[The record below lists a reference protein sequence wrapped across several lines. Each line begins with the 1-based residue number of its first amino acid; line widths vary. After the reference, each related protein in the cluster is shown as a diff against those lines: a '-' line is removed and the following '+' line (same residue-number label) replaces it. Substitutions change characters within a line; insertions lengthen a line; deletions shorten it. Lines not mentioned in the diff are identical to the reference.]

1 MGGNI
6 TLPMF
11 LRAVTLGN
19 KTVSRKVTINF
30 NRKWTNTAPKI
41 DDVKKFLKVS
51 VKEED
56 IENGLAE
63 KFVSYVSK
71 KAYDKEGDKPIIS
84 VKGADLPC
92 KCATF
97 VQQRD
102 NSFKLEMDKSKL
114 TKKDAGAHAIYIS
127 VKDEYSKLF
136 FTKNMY
142 VITLIIDYEEKIV
155 IEESVAYQEE
165 VKAKVIAVAEEK

>member
-97 VQQRD
+97 V
-102 NSFKLEMDKSKL
+102 
-114 TKKDAGAHAIYIS
+114 
-127 VKDEYSKLF
+127 
-136 FTKNMY
+136 
-142 VITLIIDYEEKIV
+142 
-155 IEESVAYQEE
+155 
-165 VKAKVIAVAEEK
+165 